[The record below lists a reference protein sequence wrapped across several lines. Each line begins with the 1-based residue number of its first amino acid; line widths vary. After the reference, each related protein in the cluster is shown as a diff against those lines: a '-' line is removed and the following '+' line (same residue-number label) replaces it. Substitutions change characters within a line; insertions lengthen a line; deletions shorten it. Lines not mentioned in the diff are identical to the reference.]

1 MHSLSLLLQRLW
13 YGSLLI
19 PTKVL
24 ALEVPDIPG
33 LASGDGV
40 EGIKATIIRIV
51 VAVLDFVLLL
61 AVVFVIIAGI
71 RLIVSG
77 GDDGQKD
84 TAKKTIYYVIAGI
97 IVVLLARVIVT
108 FVAGL
113 LDGGTA

>member
-1 MHSLSLLLQRLW
+1 MMRRVSELLQ
-13 YGSLLI
+13 SLLI
-19 PTKVL
+19 TISTVPARVL
-24 ALEVPDIPG
+24 ALEVPSIPG

-40 EGIKATIIRIV
+40 DGIKDTIVSIV
-51 VAVLDFVLLL
+51 IIVLDFVMLL
-61 AVVFVIIAGI
+61 AVVFVIVAGI

-97 IVVLLARVIVT
+97 IVVLLARVIVS

-113 LDGGTA
+113 FD